1 MAEAF
6 VLINCEIGSEESVI
20 EKLNFSSE
28 LKALSKPQ
36 NPKIDPLAI
45 AISSRA
51 LFDMS
56 ESHRV
61 YEEEG
66 LDAYQKYQIAHEE
79 EPLEAGVAFPLVQK
93 LLNYMELALL
103 INHG

>member
-1 MAEAF
+1 
-6 VLINCEIGSEESVI
+6 
-20 EKLNFSSE
+20 
-28 LKALSKPQ
+28 LSKSQ

-79 EPLEAGVAFPLVQK
+79 SP
-93 LLNYMELALL
+93 
-103 INHG
+103 